1 MAVTASE
8 ASAAIRSAA
17 MAALSISTSA
27 VEALMLGLA
36 TGPICLASCGP
47 VVLPWMLVQPQ
58 RVRSHVRQLSI
69 FLGARLAGYLA
80 FAAVIWLA
88 GIALA
93 RSGTARSWIMGGV
106 QVLLAVGLLIYAAA
120 WPHARCGFVRRRK
133 NDLVQIDAASTA
145 TPKPRPTGAIALGFL
160 TGINLCPPF
169 LVAGVRAAQLPTL
182 AAALM
187 FFAVFFVGTAVWFMP
202 FLSLGVVRRTPSF
215 LTVARMAA
223 VLLACWYG
231 FTGGSLLIEKAIYG

>member
-1 MAVTASE
+1 MAVTASDTR
-8 ASAAIRSAA
+8 AAVRSAA
-17 MAALSISTSA
+17 MAAPSLSTSA

-58 RVRSHVRQLSI
+58 GVRSHARQLSI
-69 FLGARLAGYLA
+69 FLSGRLAGYLV
-80 FAAVIWLA
+80 FAAVVWLA

-93 RSGTARSWIMGGV
+93 GAGNARFWIMGGV

-120 WPHARCGFVRRRK
+120 WPHARCGFVRSK
-133 NDLVQIDAASTA
+133 NNLVQIGTTSSAPPQS
-145 TPKPRPTGAIALGFL
+145 RPTGAIALGFL

-182 AAALM
+182 AAALL

-215 LTVARMAA
+215 MTVARMAA

>member
-1 MAVTASE
+1 
-8 ASAAIRSAA
+8 
-17 MAALSISTSA
+17 
-27 VEALMLGLA
+27 MLGLA

-58 RVRSHVRQLSI
+58 GVRSHARQMSI

-80 FAAVIWLA
+80 FASAIWFAGAAV
-88 GIALA
+88 
-93 RSGTARSWIMGGV
+93 SRSWGGRSWLFGGV
-106 QVLLAVGLLIYAAA
+106 QVLLAGGLLFYAAG
-120 WPHARCGFVRRRK
+120 WPHARCSPKRSK
-133 NDLVQIDAASTA
+133 NELVQIGAPPTTA
-145 TPKPRPTGAIALGFL
+145 PPRVMGAIALGFL

-182 AAALM
+182 ADAL
-187 FFAVFFVGTAVWFMP
+187 FFFTLFFVGTAVWFMP
-202 FLSLGVVRRTPSF
+202 FLSLGVLRRTPSF
-215 LTVARMAA
+215 VTVARMAA